1 MFTYK
6 AFLSKIPFFGTMLS
20 IIKSDPNNITVPKKY
35 EQSASLLIKDVS
47 NDPIKATKKYASVV
61 GQNIDKVKN
70 AVGPDKFFYDYI
82 QKDKIIVTVEDYAM
96 YFYYRL
102 TKELKLSPKMASLLT
117 ILCVS
122 LGGFWIVITL
132 GKYKLTKRLADRTI
146 ELIRKKGVTRMIIK
160 TIVTI
165 LFQVG
170 IILFMQIFLSIVA
183 ILMLLTTKGGLMKV
197 TGSLLYIFLSS
208 FFALVILI
216 KSSKGVIQAKN
227 VIQTHKL

>member
-1 MFTYK
+1 MSAHK
-6 AFLSKIPFFGTMLS
+6 AFLSKIPFFGMLLNV
-20 IIKSDPNNITVPKKY
+20 IKSDPNNITVPKKY

-47 NDPIKATKKYASVV
+47 NNPTQATKKYASVI
-61 GQNIDKVKN
+61 GQNIDKVKG
-70 AVGPDKFFYDYI
+70 AVGSDKFFHDYI

-102 TKELKLSPKMASLLT
+102 TKELKLSPRIASLLT
-117 ILCVS
+117 ILCTS

-132 GKYKLTKRLADRTI
+132 GRYKLTKRLADRTV
-146 ELIRKKGVTRMIIK
+146 ELIKKKGITRTVIK

-170 IILFMQIFLSIVA
+170 IILFMQIFLSVVA
-183 ILMLLTTKGGLMKV
+183 ILMLFTAKGSLMKIA
-197 TGSLLYIFLSS
+197 GSLLYIFLSS
-208 FFALVILI
+208 FFALVMLI
-216 KSSKGVIQAKN
+216 KSSKGVVQAKN